1 MKTSNFMAALAFSLS
16 FATNLLA
23 QQPAP
28 TLNPEPLEKPRPLAT
43 VDSAD
48 ASAVLAGIAAKL
60 KASNFAIHL
69 NDQKAYMIEARK
81 YYDPKR
87 VMDYDRVIIWLARE
101 IAIPEQ
107 IDVYLL
113 YARYIQVFGRGTR
126 VDRILL
132 DDGMEDKNIGDLKH
146 GLTDT
151 LTALGGHK

>member
-1 MKTSNFMAALAFSLS
+1 MKTSTFTAALAFSLL
-16 FATNLLA
+16 FASNLSA

-28 TLNPEPLEKPRPLAT
+28 TLDPEPLERPRPLAT

-48 ASAVLAGIAAKL
+48 PSAVLAVIAATL

-69 NDQKAYMIEARK
+69 NDKKACVIEARK

-87 VMDYDRVIIWLARE
+87 AMDYDRVIIWLARE
-101 IAIPEQ
+101 IAAPNQ
-107 IDVYLL
+107 IDAYLL
-113 YARYIQVFGRGTR
+113 YARYIQVFGRGNSAN
-126 VDRILL
+126 RIVL
-132 DDGMEDKNIGDLKH
+132 DEGKEDEYIGDLKR